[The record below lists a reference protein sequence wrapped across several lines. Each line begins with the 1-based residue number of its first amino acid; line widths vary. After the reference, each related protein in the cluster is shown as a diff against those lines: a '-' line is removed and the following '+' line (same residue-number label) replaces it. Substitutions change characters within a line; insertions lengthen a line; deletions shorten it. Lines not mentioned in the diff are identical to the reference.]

1 MQTRLSCTASEITM
15 LPAAGKSPHTTAQP
29 RRPPNPAHHSQRS
42 LSLSQPLCLQC
53 SLGVHSVF
61 TPGVATALPTSP
73 LLQGWPATVACNRR
87 LQRSPATV
95 ACNRRLH
102 SGRLSPC
109 LLVPAGLALRT
120 AQDAQPQDAQP
131 QDAQPQDA
139 LGMQPELRTHSLSAS
154 GRTASGLRR
163 GSASGIAQCL
173 GDRSVP
179 WDGARRAVCIVDG
192 TEHTTEGEGS

>member
-120 AQDAQPQDAQP
+120 HSLRTHSLRTHWGCSLSSGRTASQPQDAQP
-131 QDAQPQDA
+131 QVCVGD
-139 LGMQPELRTHSLSAS
+139 
-154 GRTASGLRR
+154 LRR
-163 GSASGIAQCL
+163 GSLSAWGIAQYL
-173 GDRSVP
+173 GMER
-179 WDGARRAVCIVDG
+179 DGLSASSTALSILLRARAPEAPKG
-192 TEHTTEGEGS
+192 